1 MAVTQPIP
9 NQRLTGSQSFLFS
22 ATQAPFTNADVTIDR
37 TVNGGLNSLAI
48 GETLTIG
55 LDYSPDGGGVW
66 VTVAALTLPGG
77 TFTTKGVTQ
86 TRDELTIGAP
96 GGEPYPVGTA
106 FRLNTVASTPVRITG
121 TVTYS

>member
-9 NQRLTGSQSFLFS
+9 DQGLTESQSFLFE
-22 ATQAPFTNADVTIDR
+22 ATQEPFTNADVTIDR
-37 TVNGGLNSLAI
+37 SVDGGLN
-48 GETLTIG
+48 TLTIGDTLTVG
-55 LDYSPDGGGVW
+55 LDYSPDGGSVW
-66 VTVAALTLPGG
+66 VPAAALTLPGG

-86 TRDELTIGAP
+86 TQDGLTIGSP
-96 GGEPYPVGTA
+96 DGEPYPVGTA